1 MFKKT
6 EKENPPARTN
16 EKEASLFNLFF
27 TKYTYVGFIFIL
39 FSAIITLIGD
49 KVTNPLLLWPFNIF
63 SDLLSTIGIA
73 LFIGAI
79 FDMAK
84 NSSAFV
90 EMISKILSNIV
101 ISKTFLNTLSK
112 EDKRQ
117 SLEIILKPSGNQLQ
131 QYSNIESYFQK
142 KVDETTAM
150 FDTNFKTNLNIN
162 VDIYINNEKNCLE
175 SKSVLSYRI
184 YKINNKFLPIET
196 WLEMPDSE
204 IVSTKIY
211 YGEKVKIINK
221 DDMKPIPQED
231 SLSNTS
237 YVKTYVEVPD
247 EMHGA
252 PYLTIQY
259 EIIERGQDHWTNY
272 HWSSLTPYDGI
283 NFFLSCKDNIT
294 IKEHFIFDN
303 AKNYNVYLSEE
314 KDEIRIIS
322 TIWLNQH
329 SGFSITASKK

>member
-1 MFKKT
+1 MSKKSSKNRETKT
-6 EKENPPARTN
+6 ETENQN
-16 EKEASLFNLFF
+16 SLFNLFF
-27 TKYTYVGFIFIL
+27 TKYTYIGFIFIL
-39 FSAIITLIGD
+39 CSAIISLLNGY
-49 KVTNPLLLWPFNIF
+49 VTNELLKWPIEIA
-63 SDLLSTIGIA
+63 SDLFSTIGIA

-101 ISKTFLNTLSK
+101 ISKTFLKTLSN

-131 QYSNIESYFQK
+131 QYSNIENYFQK

-150 FDTNFKTNLNIN
+150 FDTNFKTNLNIK
-162 VDIYINNEKNCLE
+162 VDVYRNNDKNCIE

-184 YKINNKFLPIET
+184 YKINNKFRPIET

-204 IVSTKIY
+204 ITATKIY
-211 YGEKVKIINK
+211 YGDKIRSINK
-221 DDMKPIPQED
+221 DDMKPINKED
-231 SLSNTS
+231 SLSNTP
-237 YVKTYVEVPD
+237 YVKTYIEIPD
-247 EMHGA
+247 EMHTA

-283 NFFLSCKDNIT
+283 NFTLSCKDNLM
-294 IKEHFIFDN
+294 IKEHFLFDN
-303 AKNYNVYLSEE
+303 ANNYNVDISEH
-314 KDEIRIIS
+314 KDEISILS

-329 SGFSITASKK
+329 SGFTITVANK